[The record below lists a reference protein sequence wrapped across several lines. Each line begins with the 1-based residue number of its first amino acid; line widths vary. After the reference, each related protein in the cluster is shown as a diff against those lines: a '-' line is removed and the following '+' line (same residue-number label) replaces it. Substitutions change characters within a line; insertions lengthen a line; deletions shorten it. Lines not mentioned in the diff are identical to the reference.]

1 MCELLAVAWD
11 SPQPF
16 VRIVPWAQGL
26 ERVGIAG
33 FGWGLA
39 WLAEDGVH
47 RYRHPTS
54 LAEDPSGV
62 AEHSDV
68 ASTRFLVHLR
78 RPDRLSTVEMA
89 DSQPFLAADGDGVDG
104 PRGVGTFAFCHN
116 GSLKGDR
123 APYAGRLKGRADSEV
138 GFCLLTDLLGEG
150 VSPEIALPRILQ
162 ELGGKANFGYLGSDG
177 RLLVYEGNRPNPIW
191 RFSMEGARVA
201 ATQLHSDDE
210 SLFDL
215 LFQQAGDRERVLGT
229 VSEIGPPAAEG
240 NHAPAAGRELAS

>member
-16 VRIVPWAQGL
+16 GRILPWAQGL

-39 WLAEDGVH
+39 WLEDDGVH

-62 AEHSDV
+62 TGHSEV

-89 DSQPFLAADGDGVDG
+89 DSQPFLAADGDGIDG
-104 PRGVGTFAFCHN
+104 PGGVGTFAFCHN
-116 GSLKGDR
+116 GSLKADR
-123 APYAGRLKGRADSEV
+123 APYARRLKGRADSEV

-150 VSPEIALPRILQ
+150 VSPEIALPRVLH
-162 ELGGKANFGYLGSDG
+162 ELGGRANFGYLGSDG
-177 RLLVYEGNRPNPIW
+177 QLLVYEGNRPNPIW
-191 RFSMEGARVA
+191 RFSMDGARVA

-215 LFQQAGDRERVLGT
+215 VFQQAEDREPVIDRVAEVGAPT
-229 VSEIGPPAAEG
+229 AEG
-240 NHAPAAGRELAS
+240 EGLSAGGRELAS